1 MKKLVVLI
9 TAFMAIASCSSP
21 TEKVI
26 NPSSNQFISGKLS
39 EYVQI
44 SNAPVTISCLE
55 DELDPGT
62 FTVSMAV
69 TLEIKKDRLKGVNS
83 GLVDFEDSSLLSINL
98 VDANG
103 AVLTELNIFDDYKQ
117 VLAGLLT
124 EEGFD
129 TLDLIFTNAFS
140 RSEAKSIFNQTVG
153 FTPNKTSDIK
163 PIKLGVKLTT
173 AWKKFGWSKDK
184 YVLTLMNDGVAKLIL
199 YTNHTGGGN
208 YKYDDLQGSWVTESY
223 RVGNNRENYYKV
235 ATSNDD
241 YQSYVFYIPA
251 KFNYAFRD
259 WGDMSSNATHSAFKI
274 VSVVDINME
283 NI

>member
-69 TLEIKKDRLKGVNS
+69 TLEIKKDRLKRVNS

-103 AVLTELNIFDDYKQ
+103 AVLTELNVFDDYKQ
-117 VLAGLLT
+117 VLRNTVLYNPNRSFEQDCCSLAVRHS
-124 EEGFD
+124 EER
-129 TLDLIFTNAFS
+129 TTYNS
-140 RSEAKSIFNQTVG
+140 R
-153 FTPNKTSDIK
+153 
-163 PIKLGVKLTT
+163 
-173 AWKKFGWSKDK
+173 
-184 YVLTLMNDGVAKLIL
+184 
-199 YTNHTGGGN
+199 
-208 YKYDDLQGSWVTESY
+208 ESY
-223 RVGNNRENYYKV
+223 TAVSTALV
-235 ATSNDD
+235 CP
-241 YQSYVFYIPA
+241 QYISD
-251 KFNYAFRD
+251 F
-259 WGDMSSNATHSAFKI
+259 
-274 VSVVDINME
+274 
-283 NI
+283 

>member
-39 EYVQI
+39 EYVQN

-69 TLEIKKDRLKGVNS
+69 TLEIKKDRLKRVNS

-129 TLDLIFTNAFS
+129 SLDLIFTNAFS
-140 RSEAKSIFNQTVG
+140 KSEAKSIFNQTVG

-173 AWKKFGWSKDK
+173 AWKKFGWYSKEK
-184 YVLTLMNDGVAKLIL
+184 YVLKLMNDGVAKSIK
-199 YTNHTGGGN
+199 YIGGDSGDN
-208 YKYDDLQGSWVTESY
+208 YKCDLQGSWVTDSY
-223 RVGNNRENYYKV
+223 RVGNNREKYYEV
-235 ATSNDD
+235 AISNDD
-241 YQSYVFYIPA
+241 LPSYVLYIPA
-251 KFNYAFRD
+251 KFNYAFEN

-274 VSVVDINME
+274 VSVEDINMK

>member
-69 TLEIKKDRLKGVNS
+69 TLEIKKDRLKRVNS

-129 TLDLIFTNAFS
+129 SLDLIFTNAFS
-140 RSEAKSIFNQTVG
+140 KSEAKSIFNQTVG

-173 AWKKFGWSKDK
+173 AWKISGWYSKDK
-184 YVLTLMNDGVAKLIL
+184 YVLKLMNDGVAKSIL
-199 YTNHTGGGN
+199 YENYTGGDK
-208 YKYDDLQGSWVTESY
+208 YKYNLQGSWVTESY
-223 RVGNNRENYYKV
+223 RVGNNREKYYEV
-235 ATSNDD
+235 AISNDD
-241 YQSYVFYIPA
+241 NQSYVFYIPA
-251 KFNYAFRD
+251 KFNYAFEN
-259 WGDMSSNATHSAFKI
+259 WGDMSSNATHSAYKI
-274 VSVVDINME
+274 VSVVDINMK